1 MAAASASRSSRHVAK
16 SLQATRLSIRRNS
29 ADLLWAVVV
38 VAEQCEVDLEAAFT
52 NTMDEL
58 ERSLSETCGAPV
70 AMNRDNTA
78 RDEPPASG

>member
-38 VAEQCEVDLEAAFT
+38 VAEQCDVDLEAAFT
-52 NTMDEL
+52 HTMDEI
-58 ERSLSETCGAPV
+58 ERSLSEIRGAPD
-70 AMNRDNTA
+70 ATNPDITT
-78 RDEPPASG
+78 RDEPLTSR